1 MTPEDYQRFL
11 EDRFRSALGHRT
23 PFVNAETDARLKERE
38 AQLKKRITNPS
49 SANRVTSRIDP
60 KPINRRVT
68 SRIDP
73 NAANFVKTGAK
84 SKPFNRPT
92 NSGPGV
98 GRALNS
104 SSGKFLDIPT
114 TPQSGSDKLA
124 DIKSQ
129 LEALF
134 NKPDIP
140 GYWESPVSQG
150 YLNQLGNQFNQA
162 GTSAQ
167 VQLEAA
173 KQEIIDNYANTGAQR
188 ANENQAFT
196 NELVGG
202 LQNLGINTGD
212 SAMLDR
218 AQTDAA
224 YLDQVAAQNQ
234 ATDTSFNTKLGENAA
249 LLGQQ
254 LAMMAR
260 EGLLHPKQWIPG
272 QSGMSDGDR
281 LRAQFLMD
289 EYGTERDLASALLD
303 DGVTQEAEED
313 FVHKNPMFA
322 ESLGTI
328 QDPALRDYIQTQ
340 YDAGGGNIQDALKNL
355 SETGTIPQNPFESLL
370 GNMPTTGVRFLD
382 NAAGLPSPEMIQQAI
397 QEKYNNEVLGPW
409 NKEQQLAQQATEFF
423 RRLSPYYQGL
433 ITERNMTDSYKG

>member
-11 EDRFRSALGHRT
+11 EDRFRAASQPRNKFSSILN
-23 PFVNAETDARLKERE
+23 PEMENRLRERE
-38 AQLKKRITNPS
+38 RQLT
-49 SANRVTSRIDP
+49 AP
-60 KPINRRVT
+60 KPVGSRREHPPVDGRFLEPAKHRRAHPPVDGRFLNKPL
-68 SRIDP
+68 SGR
-73 NAANFVKTGAK
+73 K
-84 SKPFNRPT
+84 SKPFNTPT
-92 NSGPGV
+92 DAAPGV
-98 GRALNS
+98 GGALPRTNAN
-104 SSGKFLDIPT
+104 FLGVA
-114 TPQSGSDKLA
+114 PQSGSDKLG
-124 DIKSQ
+124 DIKAQ

-140 GYWESPVSQG
+140 GYWESPVSQD
-150 YLNQLGNQFNQA
+150 YLNQLGGQFNQA

-167 VQLEAA
+167 QQLEAA
-173 KQEIIDNYANTGAQR
+173 KQEIINNYANTGAQR
-188 ANENQAFT
+188 ANENQAFS

-260 EGLLHPKQWIPG
+260 EGLFHPKQWIPG

-289 EYGTERDLASALLD
+289 EYGNQRELESAVLD
-303 DGVTQEAEED
+303 DGVTQEAEEE
-313 FVHKNPMFA
+313 FVHQNPLFA
-322 ESLGTI
+322 EALGSI
-328 QDPALRDYIQTQ
+328 QDPTLRDHFQNR
-340 YDAGGGNIQDALKNL
+340 YDLYGGDVQKVLQGLA
-355 SETGTIPQNPFESLL
+355 ETDTIPQNPF
-370 GNMPTTGVRFLD
+370 
-382 NAAGLPSPEMIQQAI
+382 AGLKAPETGISLIDQTLFNPDEWKRLI

-409 NKEQQLAQQATEFF
+409 NSEQDLDRQAIEFF

-433 ITERNMTDSYKG
+433 ITERSMTDSFKGQ